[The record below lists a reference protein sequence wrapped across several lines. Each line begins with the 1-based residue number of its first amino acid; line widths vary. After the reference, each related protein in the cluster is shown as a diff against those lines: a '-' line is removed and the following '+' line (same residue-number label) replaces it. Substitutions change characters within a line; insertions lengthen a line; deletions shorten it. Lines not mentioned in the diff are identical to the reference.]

1 MTGETLRCPSC
12 GAPAPARPAGELW
25 VCVYCDSVV
34 RLRAGGAGPQAAV
47 ERTLPADQTPAI
59 RQLLLAGRRDE
70 AAAAYRRATGA
81 GEEETAQAVD
91 ALAREV
97 SLATVRAQQLSV
109 YGWAALG
116 LATAAIALVAWAAW
130 SGALPPL
137 PALALAAFPASLV
150 LLFLPN
156 LRVSLRYL
164 TAPRAPATVERM
176 AYIGL
181 ARVRTG
187 PIHTYRVLLRVVPP
201 DAPAFPAELVLPVR
215 DQNRH
220 KLAPGATFD
229 VRYRP
234 GEPNSV
240 IFD

>member
-1 MTGETLRCPSC
+1 MGETLRCPSC

-34 RLRAGGAGPQAAV
+34 RLSAGEAGPEAAV
-47 ERTLPADQTPAI
+47 ERTLPADQMPAI
-59 RQLLLAGRRDE
+59 RQLLLAGRRSE
-70 AAAAYRRATGA
+70 AADAYRQASGA
-81 GEEETAQAVD
+81 DEQETAQAIES
-91 ALAREV
+91 LAREI
-97 SLATVRAQQLSV
+97 SLATVRGQQLSR

-116 LATAAIALVAWAAW
+116 LSALGIALVAWAGW
-130 SGALPPL
+130 TGALSPL
-137 PALALAAFPASLV
+137 AALALAVFPVSLV

-164 TAPRAPATVERM
+164 TAPRAPATVERT

-181 ARVRTG
+181 VRVRTG
-187 PIHTYRVLLRVVPP
+187 PIHTYRILLRVQPP

-220 KLAPGATFD
+220 KLAAGATFD
-229 VRYRP
+229 VRYRS
-234 GEPNSV
+234 GEPDSV